1 MLSRIAGNCLWLAR
15 YLERAENTSRL
26 IGVAHWQS
34 LLPEFHGGDP
44 RPWRWLVDVSADDT
58 ALEKLPHHNPADAA
72 LELLVWNREY
82 SSSLWSCLR
91 MVRENAR
98 TARSR
103 LTNAM
108 WEAANTTWIE
118 ARSLDRD
125 TVAARGI
132 DDTLG
137 WATHRCMWIRAT
149 IDDLL
154 EDDTAAIISAGRAIE
169 RCDNTIRVLRAFVPA
184 MKEFGA
190 DSQVPGTPGHRLW
203 EAMLSAASVQD
214 WYRKIYPGLGDVTST
229 VELIARYPLQPRSLV
244 LSARKLE
251 KALTQI
257 VPGGSTTCVK
267 RAQAL
272 VADIDGL
279 AVGALVADPERLSGM
294 LMQLYGISDAIAYEH
309 CGMEPPAP
317 EPSAPEP
324 SASTSSSQSQSQ
336 SST

>member
-15 YLERAENTSRL
+15 YLERAENTARL

-44 RPWRWLVDVSADDT
+44 RPWHWLVDVAADDT
-58 ALEKLPHHNPADAA
+58 ALSKMPSHNPADAA
-72 LELLVWNREY
+72 LELLIWNREY
-82 SSSLWSCLR
+82 YSSLWSCLR
-91 MVRENAR
+91 FVRENAR

-118 ARSLDRD
+118 ARALDRD

-149 IDDLL
+149 IHDLL
-154 EDDTAAIISAGRAIE
+154 EDDTEAIIAAGRAIE

-184 MKEFGA
+184 MKLQTA
-190 DSQVPGTPGHRLW
+190 TSSKPGTAGHRLW

-214 WYRKIYPGLGDVTST
+214 WYRKIYPGLGDLTST
-229 VELIARYPLQPRSLV
+229 VELIARYPQQPRSLV

-251 KALTQI
+251 KALSRLA
-257 VPGGSTTCVK
+257 PGGPTTALQ
-267 RAQAL
+267 RAKAL

-279 AVGALVADPERLSGM
+279 AVGALVEDPERLSSL
-294 LMQLYGISDAIAYEH
+294 LMQLYGISDAIGYEH
-309 CGMEPPAP
+309 CGEAPPG
-317 EPSAPEP
+317 
-324 SASTSSSQSQSQ
+324 QQQSQ